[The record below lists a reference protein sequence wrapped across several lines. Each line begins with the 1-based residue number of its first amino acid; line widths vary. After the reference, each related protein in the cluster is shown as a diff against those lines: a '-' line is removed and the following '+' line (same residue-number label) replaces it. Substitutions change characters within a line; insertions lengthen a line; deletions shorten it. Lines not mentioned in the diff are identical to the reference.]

1 MKRGIVSALAL
12 SLALTGCSALPYA
25 HEIDQTVLMEV
36 LGVDAGPGEAV
47 AITAASAGRGGTG
60 ESPGQDPLV
69 LSAQAGTITAACAQ
83 MQTCGEQ
90 YVFYG
95 DVEQVLVGEAAAR
108 RGLENLL
115 GQMARDPN
123 LRLEANLWVVKGGE
137 AADPLLDAAGEGGA
151 PGRLAAL
158 AQDAELLGGPLAKT
172 AREVLA
178 ELLENGCALLPAL
191 ERRAAEEG
199 EGTQREDTLA
209 AAGYAVLRDGALLAF
224 TQGQETLG
232 ASLLLGWGHG
242 GLLAFSDGAGGTV
255 TLRLTGVRTTLEP
268 SFDGGRLAG
277 LTVTCRLETQAAEFQ
292 GWNSRLSETGRLALE
307 EALEARAEGAMEEA
321 LALFQELDADCLRLG
336 ARAALAAPWR
346 KDALEEQWAAA
357 FPTLDIALE
366 VEGRVARG

>member
-123 LRLEANLWVVKGGE
+123 LRLEANLWVVKGE
-137 AADPLLDAAGEGGA
+137 RPPVPFWTPPERGA
-151 PGRLAAL
+151 P
-158 AQDAELLGGPLAKT
+158 
-172 AREVLA
+172 
-178 ELLENGCALLPAL
+178 
-191 ERRAAEEG
+191 RAA
-199 EGTQREDTLA
+199 
-209 AAGYAVLRDGALLAF
+209 
-224 TQGQETLG
+224 
-232 ASLLLGWGHG
+232 
-242 GLLAFSDGAGGTV
+242 
-255 TLRLTGVRTTLEP
+255 
-268 SFDGGRLAG
+268 
-277 LTVTCRLETQAAEFQ
+277 
-292 GWNSRLSETGRLALE
+292 
-307 EALEARAEGAMEEA
+307 
-321 LALFQELDADCLRLG
+321 
-336 ARAALAAPWR
+336 
-346 KDALEEQWAAA
+346 
-357 FPTLDIALE
+357 
-366 VEGRVARG
+366 